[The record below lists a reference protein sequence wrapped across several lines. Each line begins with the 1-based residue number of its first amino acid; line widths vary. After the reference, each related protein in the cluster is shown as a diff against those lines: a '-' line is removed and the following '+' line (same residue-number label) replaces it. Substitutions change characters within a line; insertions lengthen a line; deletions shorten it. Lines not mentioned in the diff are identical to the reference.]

1 MNKQLLSIVCFL
13 FVMHAAIAQTVV
25 TVNNTAGEPAT
36 YRTLQGAVD
45 SVADGTIILLQ
56 PSGISYGN
64 AIIRKR
70 VGIIGAG
77 YFLGLNPDPNTQAY
91 LQPSVTGWL
100 QFDLGS
106 NGSYIM
112 GLSLT
117 GDINNQGN
125 NRLNFQ
131 NTSNITI
138 SRCLISPSPST
149 SHLHH
154 ASYSS
159 GINISQCYYLV
170 PGGFGHAVLFH
181 TRESS
186 GIQFSNN
193 IFENQGA
200 PTYGFMLPTEHFT
213 NYSASFTY
221 INNVMIGLYNPGFY
235 PSQNTFINN
244 VVFKVN
250 PNDAPLGSVGADR
263 NVGNADFTSGG
274 TNISNA
280 TLNSIFQLGT
290 GPVATGPDGRYQLA
304 NGSPAIGYGQGG
316 IDCGAFG
323 GAGAYVLSGI
333 PLIPNVYFA
342 AVQGTPTSTGGLKL
356 RLKVKAN

>member
-1 MNKQLLSIVCFL
+1 MNKQLLSFVCCL
-13 FVMHAAIAQTVV
+13 FFYQFAAAQPVV
-25 TVNNTAGEPAT
+25 TVNNAPGEPGT

-45 SVADGTIILLQ
+45 SVANGTIILLQ
-56 PSGISYGN
+56 PSGINYGN

-100 QFDLGS
+100 QFDVGS

-149 SHLHH
+149 NHLHH
-154 ASYSS
+154 AFQSS
-159 GINISQCYYLV
+159 GINIRQCYYSV
-170 PGGFGHAVLFH
+170 PAGYGHVVLFH

-186 GIQFSNN
+186 GIQFANN
-193 IFENQGA
+193 IFENQSPG
-200 PTYGFMLPTEHFT
+200 YGFMLPTEHFT
-213 NYSASFTY
+213 NYSASFSY
-221 INNVMIGLYNPGFY
+221 INNVMIGFYNPIFY

-250 PNDAPLGSVGADR
+250 VNDPPLGSVGADR

-280 TLNSIFQLGT
+280 TLASIFQLSS
-290 GPVATGPDGRYQLA
+290 GPVATGPDGRYKLA
-304 NGSPAIGYGQGG
+304 NNSPAIGYGQGG